1 MAETATRIYIIFL
14 CMNLALTMGGA
25 TVVGDANIAD
35 ASYNSTGGIAS
46 SSDIGGSIS
55 GILAF
60 LTTVISFLLGGGI
73 AAMLISAGMPE
84 EIQLIIGVPMLA
96 LAYLALAP
104 LISRFVGFAGRMI

>member
-14 CMNLALTMGGA
+14 CINLALTLGGA
-25 TVVGDANIAD
+25 TVSDDANIAE
-35 ASYNSTGGIAS
+35 ASYDSNGTIAS
-46 SSDIGGSIS
+46 GSDIGGSIS

-84 EIQLIIGVPMLA
+84 EIQLVIGVPMLA